1 VTWGTGAFLLV
12 NTGGELVE
20 SRQGLLSTVAYSM
33 PGELHYAL
41 EGSVFVAGA
50 AVQWLRDLG
59 VISSAAESQTLAGSL
74 PSNEGVYF
82 VPALAGLGAPH
93 WDPYARGIIVGL
105 TRGTERAHLVRAALE
120 AIAYQTHDLVRAM
133 EADSKEKLSQL
144 RVDGGAARNDF
155 LCQFQADIL
164 GIPVLRPEVLET
176 TALGAAF
183 AAGVTAG
190 LWEPSQV
197 SELVCLEHRFEPRMP
212 EEEIKRFLAGWQ
224 AAVDRATGWARGGG

>member
-20 SRQGLLSTVAYSM
+20 SRQGLLTTVAYAA
-33 PGELHYAL
+33 PEELHYAL

-59 VISSAAESQTLAGSL
+59 VISSAAESQALASSL
-74 PSNEGVYF
+74 PSNDGVYF

-197 SELVCLEHRFEPRMP
+197 SELVCLERRFEPRMP
-212 EEEIKRFLAGWQ
+212 EEEIKRFLAGWR